1 MLSAQVKGRSTVRWG
16 IIGCGDVT
24 EIKSGP
30 GFQKAAGSAL
40 VAVMRRNAG
49 LAADYARR
57 HGVPRWYDN
66 AGALIQDPEVDAV
79 YIATHPETHARYAE
93 MAAAAG
99 KPAYVEKPMAR
110 HTAECD
116 RMIEAFARAK
126 QKLFVAF
133 YRRCLP
139 RFVQVKQLLA
149 DGALGQ
155 PTGVRYHLAAP
166 NHRDLGGAWRLDV
179 TKSGG
184 GLFLDLG
191 SHALDLLDHL
201 FGPLTSVTGVAA
213 NLATAQEVED
223 HVAMNFVTAAGVPGT
238 AVWNFASAVCDD
250 LLEINGT
257 DGRLACSV
265 FGNEALRVENAAGVQ
280 TLDRPNPS
288 HVQQPL
294 IQTVVDDLLGR
305 GTCPSTGESARRT
318 SLVMDTVLSA
328 YYGGRDDDFWLRPDT
343 WPGRRRAAT
352 PS

>member
-1 MLSAQVKGRSTVRWG
+1 MFSAQIQGRSTIRWG

-49 LAADYARR
+49 QAADYARR

-66 AGALIQDPEVDAV
+66 ADALISDAEVDAV
-79 YIATHPETHARYAE
+79 YVATHPETHAHYAE
-93 MAAAAG
+93 MVAAAG

-110 HTAECD
+110 QVAECD
-116 RMIEAFARAK
+116 RMIEAFARAQ

-139 RFVQVKQLLA
+139 RFVQVQQLLA

-155 PTGVRYHLAAP
+155 PTEVRCRWAAP
-166 NHRDLGGAWRLDV
+166 NHRDAGGAWRLDA

-201 FGPLTSVTGVAA
+201 LGPLTNVAGLAA
-213 NLATAQEVED
+213 NLATDQEVED
-223 HVAMNFVTAAGVPGT
+223 HVAMSFLTATGVPGT
-238 AVWNFASAVCDD
+238 AVWNFASAARED
-250 LLEINGT
+250 LLEIGGT
-257 DGRLACSV
+257 DGRLSCSV
-265 FGNEALRVENAAGVQ
+265 FGNEALRLENATGVQ
-280 TLDRPNPS
+280 TLERPNPP

-294 IQTVVDDLLGR
+294 IQTVVDELLGR

-318 SLVMDTVLSA
+318 SRVMDTVLTG
-328 YYGGRDDDFWLRPDT
+328 YYGGRDDKFWLRPGT
-343 WPGRRRAAT
+343 WPGRRRSQT
-352 PS
+352 QP